1 MSDRR
6 KDVCAYSER
15 LSRKKEWRKD
25 SEDTL
30 PDLKEAK
37 KVYEKIKIPEEL
49 GNRIRREIVKRK
61 K

>member
-6 KDVCAYSER
+6 NGVCAYSER
-15 LSRKKEWRKD
+15 LNTEKEWRKD

-30 PDLKEAK
+30 PDLEEAK

-49 GNRIRREIVKRK
+49 DNRIRTEIVKRK